1 MARKDYNAGN
11 EPGSADGPAASRA
24 ARLARELEEHNRRYY
39 LLDDPAISD
48 AEYDGLLRELE
59 QLEAEHPGLSHPGSP
74 TQRPGTAPLESFEP
88 FTHLRPMLSL
98 ANLFDEQELGEFLER
113 VDKGLSGE
121 SCDFVL
127 EPKLDGVA
135 VNLLYEDGRL
145 LAAGTRG
152 DGRRGEDVTA
162 NVRTLASVPI
172 ELLAVDGR
180 EPPARLELRGEV
192 VIAKA
197 DFARLNLDRD
207 EAGEPVFAN
216 PRNAAAGSLRQ
227 LDSAVTAS
235 RPLVFYAHS
244 HGVCEPVGFEKHS
257 DFLAWAGR
265 AGVLVHPRVRRRQGQ
280 SAILS
285 WCRELERD
293 REQLDVD
300 IDGAVIKVDSLE
312 QQRRLGELSR
322 SPRWAS
328 AWKFKARQATTR
340 LLAINA
346 SVGRLGTITP
356 VAELEPVNVGGVVV
370 SNASLHN
377 TDEIRRKDI
386 RVGDLVVVE
395 RAGDVIPQLVSS
407 LADERDGSEKRFR
420 MPRKCPSCRSPIKR
434 QKGEVAH
441 RCNNRSCPAQLR
453 ETLRHF
459 ASRNAMDIDGLGE
472 KLVAVFVD
480 NGMVASFADLYRLD
494 TEAVAALDRM
504 GEKSAEKLATAIDG
518 SRDRPLSRLLFALG
532 IRHVGE
538 SAARSL
544 ARAFGSLDALA
555 RADEQALVDI
565 DGVGPEMAAS
575 LLAFFADPANR
586 TMLDELVAAGLR
598 PTPEITLATSEAS
611 ALSGKTVVLTG
622 TLSIARNRAKDL
634 VQAAGATVSSTV
646 SKRTDYLVAGENPGS
661 KLRKAEQLGVEVL
674 DEDGLMRLLGGES
687 AGPDDPAGEQGELPL
702 R

>member
-1 MARKDYNAGN
+1 MTRKDSSAGN
-11 EPGSADGPAASRA
+11 EPGSAGGPAASRA
-24 ARLARELEEHNRRYY
+24 FRLARELEEHNRRYY

-59 QLEAEHPGLSHPGSP
+59 QLEAEHPGLRHPGSP

-121 SCDFVL
+121 GCDFVL

-162 NVRTLASVPI
+162 NVRTMASVPI

-180 EPPARLELRGEV
+180 ETPARLELRGEV

-244 HGVCEPVGFEKHS
+244 HGVCEPAGFEKHS

-265 AGVLVHPRVRRRQGQ
+265 AGVLVHPRVRRRRGQ

-340 LLAINA
+340 LLAITP

-518 SRDRPLSRLLFALG
+518 SRTRPLSRLLFALG

-565 DGVGPEMAAS
+565 DGVGPEMATS

-598 PTPEITLATSEAS
+598 PTPETTLATSEAS
-611 ALSGKTVVLTG
+611 ALSGKAVVLTG

-634 VQAAGATVSSTV
+634 VQAAGATVSSTL

-674 DEDGLMRLLGGES
+674 NEDGLMRLLGGEG
-687 AGPDDPAGEQGELPL
+687 AGPDDPADEQAELPL

>member
-1 MARKDYNAGN
+1 VARKDSSAGN
-11 EPGSADGPAASRA
+11 EPGSAGGAAASRA

-39 LLDDPAISD
+39 LLDNPTISD

-59 QLEAEHPGLSHPGSP
+59 QLEAEHPGLRHPGSP

-88 FTHLRPMLSL
+88 FAHLRPMLSL

-162 NVRTLASVPI
+162 NVRTMASVPI
-172 ELLAVDGR
+172 ELRAVDGR
-180 EPPARLELRGEV
+180 ETPARLELRGEV

-244 HGVCEPVGFEKHS
+244 HGVCEPAGFEKHS

-265 AGVLVHPRVRRRQGQ
+265 AGVLVHPRVRRRSGLE
-280 SAILS
+280 AILAC
-285 WCRELERD
+285 CRQLEAQ

-340 LLAINA
+340 LLAITP

-407 LADERDGSEKRFR
+407 LADERDSSEKRFR

-434 QKGEVAH
+434 QEGEVAH

-494 TEAVAALDRM
+494 AEAVAALDRM

-518 SRDRPLSRLLFALG
+518 SRTRPLSRLLFALG

-555 RADEQALVDI
+555 RADEQTLVDI

-586 TMLDELVAAGLR
+586 TMLDELAAAGLR
-598 PTPEITLATSEAS
+598 LTPETTLATSEAS

-674 DEDGLMRLLGGES
+674 NEDGLMRLLGGEG
-687 AGPDDPAGEQGELPL
+687 AGPDDPAGEQAELPL